1 MDDINKGMGGNNLV
15 SELLKIY
22 LAQTDSALKIS
33 KVISEHSGEEGISPD
48 AFVTGLIYRSMITMD
63 EEEMK
68 ASLEF
73 ADEVLTKETSSDEE
87 DEDYEEEYDII
98 DETYNTME
106 HDYGDKV
113 ILSRKITKNTCNCD
127 ICAKAR
133 VCLINYPTFEADG
146 KLAQMFK
153 DAIDNTM
160 IIHKLNI

>member
-1 MDDINKGMGGNNLV
+1 MDENNLV
-15 SELLKIY
+15 SDLLRIY
-22 LAQTDSALKIS
+22 IAQTDSALKIS

-48 AFVTGLIYRSMITMD
+48 AFVTGLIYRSMISMD

-68 ASLEF
+68 DSLNF
-73 ADEVLTKETSSDEE
+73 ADEVLTKETSSSDDE
-87 DEDYEEEYDII
+87 EEEYDII

-113 ILSRKITKNTCNCD
+113 ILSRKIIKNKCNCD

-133 VCLINYPTFEADG
+133 ACLINYPTFEADG

-153 DAIDNTM
+153 DAIDNTL

>member
-1 MDDINKGMGGNNLV
+1 MDENNLV
-15 SELLKIY
+15 SDLLRIY
-22 LAQTDSALKIS
+22 IAQTDSALKIS

-48 AFVTGLIYRSMITMD
+48 AFVTGLIYRSMISMD

-68 ASLEF
+68 DSLNF
-73 ADEVLTKETSSDEE
+73 ADEVLTKETSSSDDE
-87 DEDYEEEYDII
+87 EEEYDII

>member
-1 MDDINKGMGGNNLV
+1 MDEDNLV
-15 SELLKIY
+15 SDLLRVY

-33 KVISEHSGEEGISPD
+33 EVISKHGNDEGISPD
-48 AFVTGLIYRSMITMD
+48 SFVTGLIYRSMISMD

-68 ASLEF
+68 DSLHF
-73 ADEVLTKETSSDEE
+73 ADEVLTKENSSSDE
-87 DEDYEEEYDII
+87 DDEEEYDII

-113 ILSRKITKNTCNCD
+113 ILSRKIIKNKCNCD

-133 VCLINYPTFEADG
+133 ACLINYPTFEADG

-153 DAIDNTM
+153 DAIDNTL

>member
-1 MDDINKGMGGNNLV
+1 MDENNLV
-15 SELLKIY
+15 SDLLRIY
-22 LAQTDSALKIS
+22 IAQTDSALKIS

-48 AFVTGLIYRSMITMD
+48 AFVTGLIYRSMISMD

-68 ASLEF
+68 DSLHF
-73 ADEVLTKETSSDEE
+73 ADEVLTKENSSSDE
-87 DEDYEEEYDII
+87 DDEEEYDII

-113 ILSRKITKNTCNCD
+113 ILSRKIIKNKCNCD

-133 VCLINYPTFEADG
+133 ACLINYPTFEADG

-153 DAIDNTM
+153 DAIDNTL

>member
-1 MDDINKGMGGNNLV
+1 MDENKLV
-15 SELLKIY
+15 SDLLRVY
-22 LAQTDSALKIS
+22 LAQSDSALKIS
-33 KVISEHSGEEGISPD
+33 KVISEHSDEDGISPD
-48 AFVTGLIYRSMITMD
+48 SFVTGLIYRLMISMD
-63 EEEMK
+63 DEEMK
-68 ASLEF
+68 ESLNF
-73 ADEVLTKETSSDEE
+73 ADEVLTKETSSS
-87 DEDYEEEYDII
+87 DEDDEEEYDII

-133 VCLINYPTFEADG
+133 ACLINYPTFEAEG

>member
-1 MDDINKGMGGNNLV
+1 MDEDNLV
-15 SELLKIY
+15 SDLLRVY

-33 KVISEHSGEEGISPD
+33 EVISKHGNDEGISPD
-48 AFVTGLIYRSMITMD
+48 SFVTGLIYRSMISMD

-68 ASLEF
+68 DSLNF
-73 ADEVLTKETSSDEE
+73 ADEVLTKETSSSDDE
-87 DEDYEEEYDII
+87 EEEYDII

>member
-1 MDDINKGMGGNNLV
+1 MDENNLV
-15 SELLKIY
+15 SDLLRIY
-22 LAQTDSALKIS
+22 IAQTDSALKIS

-48 AFVTGLIYRSMITMD
+48 AFVTGLIYRSMISMD

-68 ASLEF
+68 DSLHF
-73 ADEVLTKETSSDEE
+73 ADEVLTKENSSSDE
-87 DEDYEEEYDII
+87 DEEEYDII

-113 ILSRKITKNTCNCD
+113 ILSRKIIKNKCNCD

-133 VCLINYPTFEADG
+133 ACLINYPTFEADG

-153 DAIDNTM
+153 DAIDNTL

>member
-1 MDDINKGMGGNNLV
+1 LR
-15 SELLKIY
+15 IY
-22 LAQTDSALKIS
+22 IAQTDSALKIS

-48 AFVTGLIYRSMITMD
+48 AFVTGLIYRSMISMD

-68 ASLEF
+68 DSLHF
-73 ADEVLTKETSSDEE
+73 ADEVLTKENSSSDE
-87 DEDYEEEYDII
+87 DDEEEYDII

-113 ILSRKITKNTCNCD
+113 ILSRKIIKNTCNCD